1 MRGEGWRIRFDRC
14 GGKACHRP
22 GRDQVEQVPRWR
34 QSMTSPEVSDGEPE
48 RRRLGERLRKA
59 REYVGYSQD
68 EVATLLKVPRTAVTN
83 MESGQR
89 KVEALELKRLA
100 DLYRQPVS
108 HFTGDDE
115 ADPALPADVNHL
127 ARQAAALSPKDRE
140 ELGRFAEFLKM
151 RAAGAQ

>member
-1 MRGEGWRIRFDRC
+1 MTTPDLPEGE
-14 GGKACHRP
+14 A
-22 GRDQVEQVPRWR
+22 
-34 QSMTSPEVSDGEPE
+34 E
-48 RRRLGERLRKA
+48 RRRLGEKLRKA

-68 EVATLLKVPRTAVTN
+68 EVASLLKVPRTAVTN

-108 HFTGDDE
+108 HFTGDDDE
-115 ADPALPADVNHL
+115 AGTALSADVNHL

-151 RAAGAQ
+151 RAGAQ

>member
-1 MRGEGWRIRFDRC
+1 MTSSEISEGEAERRSL
-14 GGKACHRP
+14 GGKL
-22 GRDQVEQVPRWR
+22 
-34 QSMTSPEVSDGEPE
+34 
-48 RRRLGERLRKA
+48 RRA

-108 HFTGDDE
+108 HFTGDDNE
-115 ADPALPADVNHL
+115 AGTALPADVNHL
-127 ARQAAALSPKDRE
+127 ARQAAALSLKDRE
-140 ELGRFAEFLKM
+140 ELGHFAEFLKM
-151 RAAGAQ
+151 RAAGTQ